1 MIALLNLR
9 NRHMLRRTATTR
21 RHRLGAESLEARF
34 ALDASAPVAATAEVV
49 SSTAADAS
57 AETDLPIQQIHDL
70 VGDAGDEVMSQVT
83 GLADRLDSLTGM
95 LGDLDPG
102 AAVDQLTGTVE
113 RTTDKLDQT
122 LDRTIDKLERI
133 VDLGGDRADRLI
145 GNTLSHLEN
154 TVDHLVSKL
163 EGTIDRLGLGDV
175 LDDVG
180 GVTDMV
186 GSTLQDLTAG
196 GVTGVVGNVTGLLD
210 DAGVGDV
217 LGSVEGLLGGLNLN
231 VSADASA
238 NASANASAD
247 TSVDASADASAS
259 IGNLGLSL
267 DISLGVDAALDDMAA
282 DVAVAQNANAGA
294 SGLLGIL

>member
-95 LGDLDPG
+95 LGDLDPS

-210 DAGVGDV
+210 DAGVGEV

-231 VSADASA
+231 VSAD
-238 NASANASAD
+238 ASANASAD

-282 DVAVAQNANAGA
+282 DVAVAQNANAGV

>member
-57 AETDLPIQQIHDL
+57 ANADLPIQQIHDL

-210 DAGVGDV
+210 DAGVGEV

-231 VSADASA
+231 VSAD
-238 NASANASAD
+238 ASANASAD